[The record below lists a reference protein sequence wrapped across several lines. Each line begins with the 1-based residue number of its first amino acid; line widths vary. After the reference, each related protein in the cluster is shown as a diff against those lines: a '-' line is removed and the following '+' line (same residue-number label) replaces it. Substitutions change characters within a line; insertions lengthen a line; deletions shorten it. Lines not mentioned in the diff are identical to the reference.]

1 MKKKIIGIF
10 VCMLM
15 ISAVVLPVSGTLI
28 IDSASKPLLYRGT
41 LYVGGS
47 GPGNYSSIQSA
58 INDAVSGDT
67 VFVYDDSSPYLEN
80 VTVDK
85 SIQLIGEEKNTTI
98 IDCEG
103 NGSVIFISNDQV
115 TVSGF
120 TLQNSGHDF
129 YNRGVEIRT
138 NYNLITGNIIRGNTW
153 GGIYIYEGSGN
164 VIRNNIIRG
173 NTGSGIYI
181 NEGLGN
187 VIRNNIIRGNTGIG
201 IHIDEGSGNVIR
213 NNNFEDNSIYLF
225 LSKNNLISK
234 NNFFKGE
241 ASFDYT
247 FNYIFKERK
256 NYNEWTSN
264 YWFRSRYFPKFIKG
278 SVGTIQGWGLYIPL
292 FPWIQIDWAPAQE
305 PYDIGV

>member
-15 ISAVVLPVSGTLI
+15 ISAVVLPVSGNLI

-98 IDCEG
+98 IDCEE

-120 TLQNSGHDF
+120 TLQNSGHAF
-129 YNRGVEIRT
+129 CNGGVEIRS
-138 NYNLITGNIIRGNTW
+138 NYNLITGNIMIYNRDGVSIKNCKENT
-153 GGIYIYEGSGN
+153 ISG
-164 VIRNNIIRG
+164 NIIRG
-173 NTGSGIYI
+173 NTGIGIHI
-181 NEGLGN
+181 DEGSGN

-213 NNNFEDNSIYLF
+213 KNNFEDNSIYLF
-225 LSKNNLISK
+225 DSKNNLISK

-247 FNYIFKERK
+247 FYYIFKERK
-256 NYNEWTSN
+256 IYNEWTSN

-278 SVGTIQGWGLYIPL
+278 SVGNVIGWGLYNPL